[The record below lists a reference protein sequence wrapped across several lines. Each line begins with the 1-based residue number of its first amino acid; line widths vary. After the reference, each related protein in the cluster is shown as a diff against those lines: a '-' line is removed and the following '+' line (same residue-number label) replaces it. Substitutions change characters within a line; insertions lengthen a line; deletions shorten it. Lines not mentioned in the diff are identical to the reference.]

1 MKLKTRTDYRLNN
14 GRELKSTTKVFKGRE
29 SSEEAKKYAF
39 RTRSYV
45 FEVVEEVID
54 PNSRHREENFY
65 GYGVPK

>member
-1 MKLKTRTDYRLNN
+1 MVLKTRGDSGLKN
-14 GRELKSTTKVFKGRE
+14 GKELKRSTTVFKGRD
-29 SSEEAKKYAF
+29 SFLDAQKHAF

-45 FEVVEEVID
+45 FEVVEEVLD